1 MGNRKI
7 YEVIFVDEYNN
18 FWLVG
23 FYHDLQNAVP
33 DINDHL
39 RAYNTSIDH
48 IDVYPSTFGECF
60 DFEITSNNSEFD
72 DGYTGCMVRGFIFDE
87 YAFGLINCEDD
98 EEFDEV
104 YSEDDEYVESFDI

>member
-1 MGNRKI
+1 MEERGKI

-18 FWLVG
+18 FWFVG

-48 IDVYPSTFGECF
+48 IDVYPSTLGECF

-72 DGYTGCMVRGFIFDE
+72 DGYTGCMVRGFIFYE
-87 YAFGLINCEDD
+87 RAIGLVNCEDD
-98 EEFDEV
+98 DLFDE
-104 YSEDDEYVESFDI
+104 EEELDEKDVE

>member
-1 MGNRKI
+1 M
-7 YEVIFVDEYNN
+7 
-18 FWLVG
+18 
-23 FYHDLQNAVP
+23 QNAVP

-48 IDVYPSTFGECF
+48 IEEYPSTLGTCF
-60 DFEITSNNSEFD
+60 DFEVMGNKEID